1 MERRLP
7 TLRSP
12 ARHSG
17 YSVLSVNNGDM
28 EHHAPANPTSHP
40 SPLHIRDESIKL
52 GQALKLANLVED
64 GADARTVIDAG
75 LVHVNGTPEMRRGHQ
90 LRHGDVVD
98 YSGEA
103 FKIVSALQQ

>member
-1 MERRLP
+1 MP
-7 TLRSP
+7 GIC
-12 ARHSG
+12 ARK
-17 YSVLSVNNGDM
+17 VKNGDM

-40 SPLHIRDESIKL
+40 APLQIRDESIKL